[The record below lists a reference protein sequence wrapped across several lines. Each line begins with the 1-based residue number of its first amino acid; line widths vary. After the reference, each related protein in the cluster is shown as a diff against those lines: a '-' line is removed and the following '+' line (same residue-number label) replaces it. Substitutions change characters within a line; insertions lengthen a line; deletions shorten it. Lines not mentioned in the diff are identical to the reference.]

1 MYWIQSFFVCWF
13 LIVGAF
19 VVVCYWLCRFHNCCN
34 MYFIMRNG
42 VIVNKLIIGLTREL
56 VWFCFQ
62 HWLPGRVII
71 EILLIVLE

>member
-1 MYWIQSFFVCWF
+1 MHLLLFVTGY
-13 LIVGAF
+13 VGF
-19 VVVCYWLCRFHNCCN
+19 TTVNCCN